1 MGSRSVRIGIHCTDS
16 MRTSCKFKERAVNL
30 GGQGLM
36 FWAERA
42 KQKHKIVL
50 SWDKAVIHLL
60 ADGYN
65 VYYGARSIKHEV
77 GSWFFFYLPKIKTKG
92 TFSFLEM

>member
-1 MGSRSVRIGIHCTDS
+1 VD
-16 MRTSCKFKERAVNL
+16 KE
-30 GGQGLM
+30 LM

-50 SWDKAVIHLL
+50 SWDKAVTHLL

-77 GSWFFFYLPKIKTKG
+77 GSCFVFDLPKTKTKG
-92 TFSFLEM
+92 TFSFLEMSAFPKSMECQVVFYFKNIR

>member
-1 MGSRSVRIGIHCTDS
+1 MCRSELLTLVE
-16 MRTSCKFKERAVNL
+16 KELN
-30 GGQGLM
+30 

-42 KQKHKIVL
+42 RTKHDIVL
-50 SWDKAVIHLL
+50 SWDRTVLSVL

-77 GSWFFFYLPKIKTKG
+77 GSLLEDSLNEV
-92 TFSFLEM
+92 FSLDEAEFKPYPR

>member
-1 MGSRSVRIGIHCTDS
+1 LVD
-16 MRTSCKFKERAVNL
+16 KE
-30 GGQGLM
+30 LM

-50 SWDKAVIHLL
+50 SWDKAVTHLL

-77 GSWFFFYLPKIKTKG
+77 GSWIFFTY
-92 TFSFLEM
+92 

>member
-1 MGSRSVRIGIHCTDS
+1 MHLVE
-16 MRTSCKFKERAVNL
+16 KEL
-30 GGQGLM
+30 K

-42 KQKHKIVL
+42 HRKHSIVL
-50 SWDKAVIHLL
+50 SWDRSVLNLL

-77 GSWFFFYLPKIKTKG
+77 RSNILVQVERRIV
-92 TFSFLEM
+92 S